1 MVHCPDSGRSS
12 TAWYAPGPVAETG
25 RVSGP
30 TPAAGMVTDTSGSDT
45 GDTGWPPASTTVN
58 SSELTPAVAGVSR
71 SRI

>member
-1 MVHCPDSGRSS
+1 
-12 TAWYAPGPVAETG
+12 
-25 RVSGP
+25 
-30 TPAAGMVTDTSGSDT
+30 MVTDTSGSDT